1 MTVFDVDASEVVP
14 TLELIEEVAVAVFD
28 EEVFMELVFV
38 ITFIISPLMSTNRPS
53 TFSRVFFTPCV
64 LSLIF
69 AMLASCFARPAEME
83 SMQSSCTKTGIALRI
98 IEKKSFYF
106 KHQLH
111 PGSENPA

>member
-28 EEVFMELVFV
+28 EEVLMACVYVL
-38 ITFIISPLMSTNRPS
+38 ISVTSSPMPTNRLS

-64 LSLIF
+64 FSDIF
-69 AMLASCFARPAEME
+69 AMLASCFARPSEME
-83 SMQSSCTKTGIALRI
+83 PMQSSCTKTGIVLRI

-111 PGSENPA
+111 PGSENPV

>member
-1 MTVFDVDASEVVP
+1 MTVFDVDVSEVVP

-38 ITFIISPLMSTNRPS
+38 TTFIISALMSTNRLS
-53 TFSRVFFTPCV
+53 TFSRVLFAPCV
-64 LSLIF
+64 FSAIF
-69 AMLASCFARPAEME
+69 EMLTSCFARPSEME

-111 PGSENPA
+111 PGSENPV